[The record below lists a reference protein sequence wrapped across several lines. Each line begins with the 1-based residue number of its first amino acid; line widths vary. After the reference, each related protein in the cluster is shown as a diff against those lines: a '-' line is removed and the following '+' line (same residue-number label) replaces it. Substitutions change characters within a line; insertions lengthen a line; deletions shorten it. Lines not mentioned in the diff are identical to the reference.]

1 MIGFSEIRENSD
13 EARDDYACELNDTLS
28 KERDKRYKL
37 ESEHRKVLFAL
48 WITRANY
55 CRSFNVSE
63 YFMNHTTAQN
73 FREFSLKLETAAVK
87 CREQADKYDDRPPE
101 EKIKKPD
108 IMWTFKER
116 K

>member
-13 EARDDYACELNDTLS
+13 EATDEYVSELNDDLS
-28 KERDKRYKL
+28 KERNKNNKL
-37 ESEHRKVLFAL
+37 VRELRKVLFAL
-48 WITRANY
+48 WMTRANY

-63 YFMNHTTAQN
+63 YFMNHTTTRN
-73 FREFSLKLETAAVK
+73 FREFSLKLEVAAEK
-87 CREQADKYDDRPPE
+87 CREKADKYDDRPPE
-101 EKIKKPD
+101 EKLKKPD